1 MSYNFPSTDLLHPT
15 LSLILGI
22 LFFLRQLG
30 TGLFS
35 WFPFLLVH
43 YWHQIMNKIKRQPTK
58 WENIF
63 TNISNKELISK
74 IYTELKKL
82 NTKKTEGKED
92 GAEVSGS

>member
-1 MSYNFPSTDLLHPT
+1 MAKETTD
-15 LSLILGI
+15 
-22 LFFLRQLG
+22 
-30 TGLFS
+30 
-35 WFPFLLVH
+35 
-43 YWHQIMNKIKRQPTK
+43 KIKRQPTK

-82 NTKKTEGKED
+82 NTKITEGKED

>member
-1 MSYNFPSTDLLHPT
+1 MAKETTD
-15 LSLILGI
+15 
-22 LFFLRQLG
+22 
-30 TGLFS
+30 
-35 WFPFLLVH
+35 
-43 YWHQIMNKIKRQPTK
+43 KIKRQPTK